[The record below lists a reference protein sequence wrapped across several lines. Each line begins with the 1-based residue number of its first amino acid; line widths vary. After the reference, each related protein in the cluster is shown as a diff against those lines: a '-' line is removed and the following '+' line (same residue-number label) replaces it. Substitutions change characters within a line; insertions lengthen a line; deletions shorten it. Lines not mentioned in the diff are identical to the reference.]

1 MFRLRIVATAIACSL
16 LVRSVLAGGP
26 SSGVLALSQDDKAAL
41 AQAAKNVREIIGHRG
56 SMLDRPENTL
66 ASYRRAI
73 EAGANVAEC
82 DVRTTRDGILVSH
95 HDGEIS
101 RTSNGKGLVGD
112 MTLAELR
119 QLDFGGWFDPKFKGE
134 RIPTLQEIL
143 ELCHGKIDVML
154 DLKES
159 GQPYAERIAA
169 LVRKHG
175 EPKRI
180 VLGIRSVEHAKQFRK
195 LLPEARQIGLG
206 PHAGGHRGLRR
217 RRCGDHPPLAE
228 VAERQVPGR
237 EGAPTQE
244 AAPPRHRQRHAG
256 RGGAAPAVRAGI
268 AGQRRPRPA
277 TANPGRIDREV
288 RAWSPS

>member
-101 RTSNGKGLVGD
+101 RTSSGKGLVGD

-195 LLPEARQIGLG
+195 LLPEARQIGLV
-206 PHAGGHRGLRR
+206 PTPEDIAAFADAGVETIRLWPKWLNDKSLVAKVRQHKKQLHLGTGKGTRDEVVPLLQYEPESLASDDPGRLRQT
-217 RRCGDHPPLAE
+217 LAE
-228 VAERQVPGR
+228 LTGK
-237 EGAPTQE
+237 
-244 AAPPRHRQRHAG
+244 
-256 RGGAAPAVRAGI
+256 
-268 AGQRRPRPA
+268 
-277 TANPGRIDREV
+277 
-288 RAWSPS
+288 